1 MTKTQLPRIKGFSGR
16 HRKCLYSQTD
26 ECSALRLSEQNCAKV
41 CKIRLWQPSAAQ
53 TLFLI
58 LWSTDVAY
66 SLETCSAREEKSSRK
81 GERERDRQAE
91 KRTDK
96 RWGDWN
102 MPWWSV
108 SVYMG
113 QKPFQTQQKKKKG
126 QALLAISTTKQ
137 LDLHR
142 NHSHSLSLNARPW
155 LLSSHSGTANALYTG
170 EGEQRGGINR
180 EHLLAAA
187 CSSPLSWR
195 TVLNSLAGGCEDR
208 QTAAD

>member
-1 MTKTQLPRIKGFSGR
+1 M
-16 HRKCLYSQTD
+16 
-26 ECSALRLSEQNCAKV
+26 

-66 SLETCSAREEKSSRK
+66 SLETCSASEEKSSRK
-81 GERERDRQAE
+81 GGERETDRQ
-91 KRTDK
+91 KREQIKDEETEICPDGVRVCIWAK
-96 RWGDWN
+96 SLFRH
-102 MPWWSV
+102 S
-108 SVYMG
+108 
-113 QKPFQTQQKKKKG
+113 KKKKG
-126 QALLAISTTKQ
+126 QALLVISTIKQ

-155 LLSSHSGTANALYTG
+155 LLSSHSGTANALFTG

-180 EHLLAAA
+180 ERLLAAA